1 MVAPVPAQIS
11 NLRPRPPA
19 APLRRRSLPLLATH
33 YPLSNLFFVS
43 PLFSYSY
50 ELLFP
55 QPLYF
60 DNHPH
65 CPEVR
70 GTSLQSLSELCASA
84 PLPRPCRGGKS
95 IVFRHLLPLFRL
107 FALFSALPPFVFNR
121 LQPLSQN
128 TGGGV
133 SRMQLRDTRVGG
145 SMTRYRLSTVGCELR
160 SASTFAAVVGGGGD
174 SQAAKFVEVILAIED
189 APLFTVLEDLFFL
202 RSDALADFRV
212 GFLFFFQRG
221 GENLHDLLANR
232 VAVFDKFHVV
242 AGDQHIRNL
251 MRQPNDFFPRQSHAR
266 MPAGVIL
273 RLPDEG
279 SRRISAEKSGK
290 PVGGSASIT
299 ANPAYG
305 RAPTALSPFCTSPG
319 STRQSAPYR
328 VGVVSKFRALR
339 HSSGLRRSAL
349 PSCAAARAASPLPAL
364 CSQSGS
370 LR

>member
-1 MVAPVPAQIS
+1 MVAPVPAEIS
-11 NLRPRPPA
+11 NLRPCPPA
-19 APLRRRSLPLLATH
+19 APLRRRSLPLLTTH
-33 YPLSNLFFVS
+33 YPLSTLFLSALCFHI
-43 PLFSYSY
+43 LTNCFSHNPFI
-50 ELLFP
+50 LTTIP
-55 QPLYF
+55 IAPG
-60 DNHPH
+60 
-65 CPEVR
+65 CG
-70 GTSLQSLSELCASA
+70 GTSLQSPSELNAFGDSVA
-84 PLPRPCRGGKS
+84 NPLFSGICCLFPVSLRSFLRS
-95 IVFRHLLPLFRL
+95 LPLFSIACSL
-107 FALFSALPPFVFNR
+107 F
-121 LQPLSQN
+121 SQN

-174 SQAAKFVEVILAIED
+174 SHAAKFVEVILAIED
-189 APLFTVLEDLFFL
+189 APLFAVLEDLFFL
-202 RSDALADFRV
+202 RSDAFADFRV

-221 GENLHDLLANR
+221 GENLHDLLADGI
-232 VAVFDKFHVV
+232 AVFDEFHVV

-266 MPAGVIL
+266 MPGGVIL

-279 SRRISAEKSGK
+279 SRRISAEKSGNT
-290 PVGGSASIT
+290 VGGSASIT
-299 ANPAYG
+299 AAPACG

-319 STRQSAPYR
+319 RTRRYAASRP
-328 VGVVSKFRALR
+328 GVVSKSRALR

>member
-1 MVAPVPAQIS
+1 MVARVPAQIS
-11 NLRPRPPA
+11 KVRLRPPA
-19 APLRRRSLPLLATH
+19 APLRRRSLLLLTTHHPQPTLFLSPLCFHILTNCFSRNPFILITIRIAPRCGVQASNLSPNSVPPRRCRDLVGVANPLL
-33 YPLSNLFFVS
+33 SGICRLFSASLRSFLHS
-43 PLFSYSY
+43 LPLFSIACS
-50 ELLFP
+50 LF
-55 QPLYF
+55 
-60 DNHPH
+60 
-65 CPEVR
+65 
-70 GTSLQSLSELCASA
+70 
-84 PLPRPCRGGKS
+84 
-95 IVFRHLLPLFRL
+95 
-107 FALFSALPPFVFNR
+107 
-121 LQPLSQN
+121 SQN

-133 SRMQLRDTRVGG
+133 SRMQLRNTRGGG

-160 SASTFAAVVGGGGD
+160 SASTFAAVVGRGGN
-174 SQAAKFVEVILAIED
+174 SHAAKFVEVILAIED
-189 APLFTVLEDLFFL
+189 APLFTVLEYLFFL

-221 GENLHDLLANR
+221 GENLHDLLADGI
-232 VAVFDKFHVV
+232 AVFDEFHVV

-251 MRQPNDFFPRQSHAR
+251 RRQPNDFFPRQSHAR

-279 SRRISAEKSGK
+279 SRRISAEKSGNA
-290 PVGGSASIT
+290 VGGSASIT
-299 ANPAYG
+299 AAPACG

-319 STRQSAPYR
+319 RTRQYAASHP
-328 VGVVSKFRALR
+328 GVVSKFRALR